1 MKNKKIIITGGAG
14 FIGSHLCQKLLQLDN
29 TVICIDNLLTG
40 KKNNITNLFGNKN
53 FTFINHDI
61 NYQINI
67 KSDFIFHLAC
77 PASPKHY
84 QKDPVNTLITNI
96 NGTYNILKLAKKYNS
111 RIIFTSTSEVYG
123 DPDENPQKESYNG
136 NVNPIGLRSCYDEG
150 KRAAESLCFDFNRKY
165 KTKIKILRLFNTYG
179 PLMFKDDG
187 RVVSNFIFNALRNKP
202 IKIYGNGKQTR
213 SLCFIDDL
221 ITGLIKIANLSD
233 NVKGP
238 LNIGND
244 QEITINDLCSKIL
257 KITNSK
263 SKIIHTDLPEDDP
276 KMRKP
281 DLTKIK
287 KLINWKPKVSLNDGL
302 LATVNYFKK
311 L

>member
-96 NGTYNILKLAKKYNS
+96 NGTYNILKLAKN
-111 RIIFTSTSEVYG
+111 II
-123 DPDENPQKESYNG
+123 
-136 NVNPIGLRSCYDEG
+136 
-150 KRAAESLCFDFNRKY
+150 
-165 KTKIKILRLFNTYG
+165 
-179 PLMFKDDG
+179 
-187 RVVSNFIFNALRNKP
+187 
-202 IKIYGNGKQTR
+202 
-213 SLCFIDDL
+213 
-221 ITGLIKIANLSD
+221 
-233 NVKGP
+233 
-238 LNIGND
+238 
-244 QEITINDLCSKIL
+244 QELYLHQLVRFMVI
-257 KITNSK
+257 
-263 SKIIHTDLPEDDP
+263 
-276 KMRKP
+276 
-281 DLTKIK
+281 LTKIHK
-287 KLINWKPKVSLNDGL
+287 KKVIMVMLIQ
-302 LATVNYFKK
+302 
-311 L
+311 